1 MPVTFADLGLKPFLL
16 ETLVSQGFEE
26 PTDIQ
31 REAIPLLLEGRDAI
45 ACART
50 GTGKTAAFMLPL
62 LSNIDPETRAVQVL
76 VLTPTRELAMQVAEV
91 ATTFGNSARIRV
103 AAVYGGQPYGQ
114 QARQLSRGA
123 QVVIGTPGRILDHL
137 SQGTLKADR
146 VRSLVLDEADRM
158 LDMGFSEDVEKI
170 LSHLP
175 AERQNAFFSA
185 TFLPELRRLAHNY
198 LTEPVN
204 INIDSDVD
212 DAANIDQRV
221 CFIGSYRH
229 KMAVLSRLIEMERP
243 KAAIIFTKTKQ
254 GANEVVSALVESGH
268 RAEAYHGDLSQ
279 TAREAAIRKFRSHAI
294 DLLVATDVAARGLD
308 IEQVSHVFNF
318 DLPGTAAAYV
328 HRVGRTGRAGRD
340 GVAITLIT
348 RRENYMLRRFEQ
360 TVGQAI
366 TPMPIPS
373 WQDVKEIRQRRLMEA
388 LQEHLEGDDSTI
400 ACQLAAHLAADRDPI
415 DIATAALRLL
425 QSKVPE
431 FSLETPE
438 MPALESFRS
447 DRNGNGNGGG
457 RRNNYRS
464 RSNSNMV
471 RLFVSAGR
479 NAGIQPRD
487 IVGAIANEASVPGNT
502 IGAIDIRDT
511 CSFVEVPPE
520 HCQAILD
527 LRQMQLRGRTVSF
540 EIARA
545 RPSRPRTNSMSATY
559 AEA

>member
-1 MPVTFADLGLKPFLL
+1 MSITFADLGLKTFLL
-16 ETLVSQGFEE
+16 KALAEQSFEE

-50 GTGKTAAFMLPL
+50 GTGKTAAFTLPL
-62 LSNIDPETRAVQVL
+62 VNNVDSDNRAVQVL
-76 VLTPTRELAMQVAEV
+76 VLTPTRELALQVAEV
-91 ATTFGNSARIRV
+91 ATTFGRGNRIHV
-103 AAVYGGQPYGQ
+103 AAVYGGQPFGQ
-114 QARQLSRGA
+114 QVRQLNRGA

-137 SQGTLKADR
+137 TQGTLNAGQ

-198 LTEPVN
+198 LTDPVS

-229 KMAVLSRLIEMERP
+229 KMGVLSRLIEMEQP

-254 GANEVVSALVESGH
+254 GANEVVAALVEAGH

-279 TAREAAIRKFRSHAI
+279 TAREAAICKFRSHAI

-340 GVAITLIT
+340 GIAITLIT
-348 RRENYMLRRFEQ
+348 RRENYLLRRFEQ
-360 TVGQAI
+360 TVGQSI
-366 TPMPIPS
+366 TPMSIPS
-373 WQDVKEIRQRRLMEA
+373 WQDVKEVRQRRLLDA
-388 LQEHLEGDDSTI
+388 LHQQLEGADSAI
-400 ACQLAAHLAADRDPI
+400 ASQLAAHLAEDRDPLDVAI
-415 DIATAALRLL
+415 AALHLL
-425 QSKVPE
+425 QVKVPE

-438 MPALESFRS
+438 LPALESYRS
-447 DRNGNGNGGG
+447 N
-457 RRNNYRS
+457 RNNGSGDRRHRRP

-471 RLFVSAGR
+471 RLFMSGGR
-479 NAGIQPRD
+479 NAGIQPGD
-487 IVGAIANEASVPGNT
+487 IVGAIANEAGVPGNT
-502 IGAIDIRDT
+502 IGAIDIRET
-511 CSFVEVPPE
+511 CSFVEVLPE
-520 HCQAILD
+520 HCQAVLNMG
-527 LRQMQLRGRTVSF
+527 QTQLRGRNVSF

-545 RPSRPRTNSMSATY
+545 RPARPRTNSMTAY
-559 AEA
+559 AAEA

>member
-1 MPVTFADLGLKPFLL
+1 
-16 ETLVSQGFEE
+16 
-26 PTDIQ
+26 
-31 REAIPLLLEGRDAI
+31 
-45 ACART
+45 
-50 GTGKTAAFMLPL
+50 
-62 LSNIDPETRAVQVL
+62 
-76 VLTPTRELAMQVAEV
+76 
-91 ATTFGNSARIRV
+91 
-103 AAVYGGQPYGQ
+103 
-114 QARQLSRGA
+114 
-123 QVVIGTPGRILDHL
+123 ILDHL
-137 SQGTLKADR
+137 SQGTLDASQ

-158 LDMGFSEDVEKI
+158 LDMGFQEDVEKI

-175 AERQNAFFSA
+175 DQRQNAFFSA
-185 TFLPELRRLAHNY
+185 TFLPELRRMAHNY
-198 LTEPVN
+198 LSDPVN

-221 CFIGSYRH
+221 CFVGSYRH

-254 GANEVVSALVESGH
+254 GANEVVSALVESGQ

-340 GVAITLIT
+340 GVAITLTT
-348 RRENYMLRRFEQ
+348 RRENYLVRRFENAI
-360 TVGQAI
+360 GNSI
-366 TPMPIPS
+366 TPMQIPS
-373 WQDVKEIRQRRLMEA
+373 WQDVKELRQTRLMEA
-388 LQEHLEGDDSTI
+388 LRSKIDSEESAI
-400 ACQLAAHLAADRDPI
+400 ARQLAAHLSENCDPL
-415 DIATAALRLL
+415 DIATAALNLL
-425 QSKVPE
+425 QAKVPE

-438 MPALESFRS
+438 TPALDSFKS
-447 DRNGNGNGGG
+447 GNGGGYGNGNGGR
-457 RRNNYRS
+457 RRNGRS

-471 RLFVSAGR
+471 RLFMSAGR

-487 IVGAIANEASVPGNT
+487 IVGAIANEANIPGNT

-520 HCQAILD
+520 HCQAILN
-527 LRQMQLRGRTVSF
+527 LRQMQLRGRAVSF

-545 RPSRPRTNSMSATY
+545 RPARPRTNSAPPAY